1 MLEEL
6 NIVGIFDLFR
16 NKNNGKSQKAVA
28 LSSSVKVKTAS
39 PIIGKDEDNVIS
51 AERRIRTAYPSK
63 NGLYPHELLVLFYA
77 DSFYVGQKDFQ
88 AFWWYQY
95 GVKSVPEILS
105 SLLARGFIEIG
116 TAVDSLQKQK
126 VADIKALLHEFS
138 LPVTGKKADL
148 IDRVVTN
155 IPVEKLDK
163 MCTKRNYVVTELG
176 EQEKKENEY
185 ILYIHRHRVAD
196 EDIWSL
202 NRLMHER
209 NGRGYRDVLWSQM
222 NVKAMEH
229 AKRHD
234 FGLYRNTRL
243 EMYNFLKEE
252 GKWNNA
258 FDMFAEVAYLDL
270 SGLGNGFNMQFLYI
284 YAKSYFPYEKSLA
297 TLPPA
302 AKIWISELKEH
313 LNLDD
318 EEFANKLKEA
328 MERFHLPFHLFT
340 IEECVNITIAEEK
353 EDTKT
358 LEEIY
363 DKAEIRFKRNYPGIK
378 TRR

>member
-155 IPVEKLDK
+155 IPVPI
-163 MCTKRNYVVTELG
+163 C
-176 EQEKKENEY
+176 
-185 ILYIHRHRVAD
+185 
-196 EDIWSL
+196 
-202 NRLMHER
+202 
-209 NGRGYRDVLWSQM
+209 
-222 NVKAMEH
+222 
-229 AKRHD
+229 
-234 FGLYRNTRL
+234 
-243 EMYNFLKEE
+243 
-252 GKWNNA
+252 
-258 FDMFAEVAYLDL
+258 
-270 SGLGNGFNMQFLYI
+270 
-284 YAKSYFPYEKSLA
+284 
-297 TLPPA
+297 
-302 AKIWISELKEH
+302 
-313 LNLDD
+313 
-318 EEFANKLKEA
+318 
-328 MERFHLPFHLFT
+328 
-340 IEECVNITIAEEK
+340 
-353 EDTKT
+353 
-358 LEEIY
+358 
-363 DKAEIRFKRNYPGIK
+363 
-378 TRR
+378 